1 MNKKAT
7 IINGILIFVALFG
20 LKFARP
26 ILSPNLTESIN
37 KEWGINLPTPSEKSK
52 IETSEEDN
60 NENSLYKLTYDND
73 SDLEK
78 VKLSLNWCFKNDTE
92 DSIPVDIMEVIQN
105 DSENSRYFY
114 KRDNDNMIALS
125 LENNILTVYQT
136 NKSKFFNININNI
149 NLRLQNLI

>member
-125 LENNILTVYQT
+125 LENNILTVYQS
-136 NKSKFFNININNI
+136 NKSKFFNINNI

>member
-7 IINGILIFVALFG
+7 IMNGILIFIALFG

-37 KEWGINLPTPSEKSK
+37 KEWGINLPAPSEKSK
-52 IETSEEDN
+52 IETSEENN

-92 DSIPVDIMEVIQN
+92 DSIPVDIMEVIKN

-114 KRDNDNMIALS
+114 KREKDSMIALS
-125 LENNILTVYQT
+125 LENNILTIYQT
-136 NKSKFFNININNI
+136 NKNKPFNIT
-149 NLRLQNLI
+149 LKLQNLI